1 MPMGEA
7 PSPHAAG
14 SHGLAPA
21 LPTRGIYPGLG
32 VADGKNTFSSCRNHL
47 AGKKS
52 FQLLGSAKE
61 RMRPRPQMPFSRRKF
76 GEGQKKKTNQQ
87 PLIAFF
93 NKRKKFGLKVGKSCL
108 SISM

>member
-1 MPMGEA
+1 MPMGKA

-21 LPTRGIYPGLG
+21 LLTRGIYPGLG

-76 GEGQKKKTNQQ
+76 GEGQKKKNQPTALNSIFQ
-87 PLIAFF
+87 QKEKIWP
-93 NKRKKFGLKVGKSCL
+93 KSG
-108 SISM
+108 